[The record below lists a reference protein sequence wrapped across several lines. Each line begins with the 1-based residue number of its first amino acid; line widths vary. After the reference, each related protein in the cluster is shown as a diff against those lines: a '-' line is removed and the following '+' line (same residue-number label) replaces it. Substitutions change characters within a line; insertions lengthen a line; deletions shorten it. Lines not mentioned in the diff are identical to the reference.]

1 MYNNVFETA
10 REEIETTRSII
21 KVHEKL
27 RELQSINADN
37 LPSSFI
43 ELIEILPKRG
53 NWTVYEHCS
62 VITRLYSIYESFVKS
77 IIHEWIDRLPSI
89 VTDYSQLDEIIRR
102 SHAANIGDLL
112 SKMCNRKDDFK
123 DTSVK
128 DTLEGL
134 YQGVSGNRN
143 YQLLRDAF
151 SAHEQNLRK
160 DILEELF
167 REAGIHEHCWA
178 WVQKHPKVIK
188 IIIDSESA
196 EARTKDTETRLRDFV
211 QDRNEAAHGKVT
223 TDKSGLLNS
232 RLLLEL
238 CDFIEVVCLSLSE
251 LVRYKTL
258 EKQKQYNLAQQIG
271 KIKRF
276 RDKLQVAEATFD
288 EDTNILVGQ
297 EIYIIRDSDC
307 SECQIAII
315 ENIRIDG
322 IDRQDAIVNA
332 KMKVEL
338 KLNIFTK
345 EKAKI
350 YRLIDM
356 GIQNN

>member
-1 MYNNVFETA
+1 MFETA
-10 REEIETTRSII
+10 SEEIETTRSII

-27 RELQSINADN
+27 RELQSIDTAD
-37 LPSSFI
+37 LPLAVI
-43 ELIEILPKRG
+43 ELIEILPKRE
-53 NWTVYEHCS
+53 NWIVYEHCS
-62 VITRLYSIYESFVKS
+62 VITRLYSIYESFVES

-102 SHAANIGDLL
+102 SHAANIGELL
-112 SKMCNRKDDFK
+112 TKMCNRKDDFK

-134 YQGVSGNRN
+134 YQGLSGNQN
-143 YQLLRDAF
+143 YKLLKNAF

-167 REAGIHEHCWA
+167 REAGIHDHCWA
-178 WVQKHPKVIK
+178 WVQKHSKIIK
-188 IIIDSESA
+188 IIADREST
-196 EARTKDTETRLRDFV
+196 EARTRDTETRLRDFV
-211 QDRNEAAHGKVT
+211 QDRNESAHGKVT
-223 TDKSGLLNS
+223 TDKFGLLKS
-232 RLLLEL
+232 ELLLEL

-258 EKQKQYNLAQQIG
+258 EKQMQYNLAQQIG

-276 RDKLQVAEATFD
+276 RDKLQVAEAIFD

-297 EIYIIRDSDC
+297 EIYIIRDGDC

-322 IDRQDAIVNA
+322 IDRQNAIVNDN
-332 KMKVEL
+332 MKVEI

-350 YRLIDM
+350 YRCV
-356 GIQNN
+356 

>member
-10 REEIETTRSII
+10 SEEIETTRSII
-21 KVHEKL
+21 KIHEKL
-27 RELQSINADN
+27 RELQSIDIGD
-37 LPSSFI
+37 LPLSFT
-43 ELIEILPKRG
+43 ELLEILPKRG

-62 VITRLYSIYESFVKS
+62 VITRLYSIYESFVES
-77 IIHEWIDRLPSI
+77 IIHEWIDRLPLI

-102 SHAANIGDLL
+102 SHAANIGELL
-112 SKMCNRKDDFK
+112 TKMCNRKDDFK

-134 YQGVSGNRN
+134 YQGVSGNQN

-160 DILEELF
+160 DILEALF
-167 REAGIHEHCWA
+167 REAGIHDHCWA

-188 IIIDSESA
+188 IITDREST
-196 EARTKDTETRLRDFV
+196 EARTRDTETRLRDFV

-258 EKQKQYNLAQQIG
+258 DKQKQYNLVQQIG

-276 RDKLQVAEATFD
+276 RDKIQVAEVIFE
-288 EDTNILVGQ
+288 EDTNILVGE
-297 EIYIIRDSDC
+297 EIYLIRDGDC

-322 IDRQDAIVNA
+322 IDRQDAIVNDN
-332 KMKVEL
+332 MKVEI

-350 YRLIDM
+350 YRCV
-356 GIQNN
+356 

>member
-10 REEIETTRSII
+10 SEEIETIRSII

-27 RELQSINADN
+27 RELQSVDTRD
-37 LPSSFI
+37 LPLLVT

-62 VITRLYSIYESFVKS
+62 VITRLYSIYESFVES
-77 IIHEWIDRLPSI
+77 IIHEWIDRLPLI
-89 VTDYSQLDEIIRR
+89 VMDYSQLDEIIRR
-102 SHAANIGDLL
+102 SHAANIGNLL
-112 SKMCNRKDDFK
+112 TKMCNRKDGFE
-123 DTSVK
+123 DTLVK

-151 SAHEQNLRK
+151 SGHEQNLRK

-167 REAGIHEHCWA
+167 REAGIHDHCWA

-188 IIIDSESA
+188 IITEKEST
-196 EARTKDTETRLRDFV
+196 EARNRETETRLKDFI

-223 TDKSGLLNS
+223 TDKSSLLNN

-238 CDFIEVVCLSLSE
+238 CDFVEVVCLSLSE

-258 EKQKQYNLAQQIG
+258 DKQKQYNLVQQIG

-276 RDKLQVAEATFD
+276 RDKIQVAEVIFE
-288 EDTNILVGQ
+288 EDINILVGE
-297 EIYIIRDSDC
+297 EIYLIRDGDC

-322 IDRQDAIVNA
+322 IDRQDAAVNSNI
-332 KMKVEL
+332 KVEI

-350 YRLIDM
+350 YRSCK
-356 GIQNN
+356 

>member
-21 KVHEKL
+21 KIHEKL
-27 RELQSINADN
+27 RELQSTDIGD
-37 LPSSFI
+37 LPLAFT

-62 VITRLYSIYESFVKS
+62 VITRLYSIYESFVES
-77 IIHEWIDRLPSI
+77 IIHEWIDRLPLI
-89 VTDYSQLDEIIRR
+89 VTDYSQLDEVIRK
-102 SHAANIGDLL
+102 SHAANIGNLL
-112 SKMCNRKDDFK
+112 SKMCNRKDDFQ
-123 DTSVK
+123 DTLVK
-128 DTLEGL
+128 DILEGL

-143 YQLLRDAF
+143 YQLLRNAF
-151 SAHEQNLRK
+151 STHEQNLRK

-167 REAGIHEHCWA
+167 REAGIHDHCWA

-188 IIIDSESA
+188 IITDKEST
-196 EARTKDTETRLRDFV
+196 ESRTRDTETRLRDFV

-258 EKQKQYNLAQQIG
+258 DKQTQYNLAQQIG

-276 RDKLQVAEATFD
+276 RDKIQVAEVIFD
-288 EDTNILVGQ
+288 ENTNILVGQ
-297 EIYIIRDSDC
+297 EIYLIRDGDC
-307 SECQIAII
+307 SECQIAVI

-322 IDRQDAIVNA
+322 TDRQNAIVKDN
-332 KMKVEL
+332 MKVEL

-350 YRLIDM
+350 YRLCK
-356 GIQNN
+356 

>member
-10 REEIETTRSII
+10 SEEIETTRSII
-21 KVHEKL
+21 KVHDKL
-27 RELQSINADN
+27 RELQSITTDN
-37 LPSSFI
+37 LPSSFT

-62 VITRLYSIYESFVKS
+62 VITRLYSIYESFVES
-77 IIHEWIDRLPSI
+77 IIHEWIDRLPLI

-102 SHAANIGDLL
+102 SHAANIGELL
-112 SKMCNRKDDFK
+112 TKMCNRKDDFK
-123 DTSVK
+123 DISVK

-143 YQLLRDAF
+143 YQLLRGAF

-167 REAGIHEHCWA
+167 REAGIHDHCWA

-188 IIIDSESA
+188 IITDREST
-196 EARTKDTETRLRDFV
+196 EARTRDTETRLRDFV

-232 RLLLEL
+232 KLLLEL
-238 CDFIEVVCLSLSE
+238 CDFIEVICLSLSE

-258 EKQKQYNLAQQIG
+258 DKQKQYNLVQQIG

-276 RDKLQVAEATFD
+276 RDKIQVAEVIFE
-288 EDTNILVGQ
+288 EDINILVG
-297 EIYIIRDSDC
+297 EDIYLIRDGDC
-307 SECQIAII
+307 NECQIAII
-315 ENIRIDG
+315 DNIRIDG
-322 IDRQDAIVNA
+322 TDRQDAIVNNNI
-332 KMKVEL
+332 KVEI
-338 KLNIFTK
+338 KLNILTK

-350 YRLIDM
+350 YRVCK
-356 GIQNN
+356 